1 MNLRKIAVI
10 GSFAAGAAL
19 ALAPLASADPIE
31 ITSTV
36 DSEVA
41 SLNSMFLSDTT
52 LAGVPIADVETST
65 TPGVFDIINP
75 MDIAAVQG
83 SGATLGVTPFD
94 FLIYGVDPLK
104 AGLAGD
110 PGAFNLLNGAEARF
124 DDAFNVFLY
133 AAENGGALDP
143 NAADFFG
150 SLPAGF
156 ATDTAT
162 QAFDSFYNTAIGD
175 LSGFF
180 QVPLTFLDIP
190 TI

>member
-1 MNLRKIAVI
+1 MDIRKIAVV

-19 ALAPLASADPIE
+19 ALAPLASAAPTDPI
-31 ITSTV
+31 TSILGG
-36 DSEVA
+36 EEA
-41 SLNSMFLSDTT
+41 SLNSLFVTDAD
-52 LAGVPIADVETST
+52 LAGVGGDVTGPT
-65 TPGVFDIINP
+65 ATNPFDIITP
-75 MDIAAVQG
+75 ADIATVQG
-83 SGATLGVTPFD
+83 NGTTPFD
-94 FLIYGVDPLK
+94 FLVYGVDPTK
-104 AGLAGD
+104 AGLASD
-110 PGAFNLLNGAEARF
+110 PGAFNLFNGAEARF
-124 DDAFNVFLY
+124 DDAFNVALY

-190 TI
+190 TM

>member
-1 MNLRKIAVI
+1 MDIRKIAVV

-75 MDIAAVQG
+75 ADVATVQG
-83 SGATLGVTPFD
+83 AGTTPFD
-94 FLIYGVDPLK
+94 FLVYGVDPVK

-124 DDAFNVFLY
+124 DDAFNVALY